1 MSIKQTP
8 SGQSTRVAVEEATGN
23 VLGVPLIR
31 FSGFDFEIED
41 PSERERAIEGDTVHY
56 DRPVDPS
63 GSFSLYPT
71 SPSVSAMYEA
81 ILARKI
87 GSVAYTLPDDDT
99 KGRHAVTGVRFT
111 NVSQDELDT
120 GYLYTGDWEGDF
132 VI

>member
-1 MSIKQTP
+1 MSSKPTP
-8 SGQSTRVAVEEATGN
+8 SGQTTRVAVEEATGN
-23 VLGVPLIR
+23 VNGVPLVR

-41 PSERERAIEGDTVHY
+41 PSEREFTTDADTVHY
-56 DRPVDPS
+56 DRPVEPS

-71 SPSVSAMYEA
+71 SPSIAAMYDS
-81 ILARKI
+81 ILARQI
-87 GSVAYTLPDDDT
+87 GTVAYSLPDDDT
-99 KGRHAVTGVRFT
+99 KGSHAVRGVRFS